1 MGIQSGER
9 FGAADP
15 PESAKPRQQD
25 SICWYVT
32 LGGCQVTVSANDQGG
47 YSYRCE
53 GCNAQQDK
61 AEGRVQ
67 TLFQANEHAAQCRAI
82 SNLRS
87 RDVADIAREL
97 TADVRAE
104 LPRIDARA
112 AAGVA
117 LSAAVLIGAV
127 GQAQPMPILAFMV
140 VAAALLTI
148 ALLLFFTVL
157 LPVTAKGSQISIR
170 RWATFETGEALAD
183 ELASWDRALYHT
195 TAAIELSS
203 VVRTKQTR
211 LTLGLYAGALAV
223 LALATGAAYSL
234 FVGFR

>member
-1 MGIQSGER
+1 MGIESSKR
-9 FGAADP
+9 FMGPDSPDP
-15 PESAKPRQQD
+15 AKSRQQD

-32 LGGCQVTVSANDQGG
+32 LGGCQVTVSANAQGS
-47 YSYRCE
+47 YSYRCQ

-67 TLFQANEHAAQCRAI
+67 TLSHANEHAGQCRAI
-82 SNLRS
+82 SNPRY
-87 RDVADIAREL
+87 REVADIAREL
-97 TADVRAE
+97 SADVRAE

-112 AAGVA
+112 AAGIA

-140 VAAALLTI
+140 VAAALLTL

-157 LPVTAKGSQISIR
+157 LPVPAKASKASIR
-170 RWATFETGEALAD
+170 RWATFKNGEALAD
-183 ELASWDRALYHT
+183 ELANWDRALYHA

-203 VVRTKQTR
+203 VVRTKHTR
-211 LTLGLYAGALAV
+211 LMLGLYAGSLAV
-223 LALATGAAYSL
+223 LVLASGAAYSFFL
-234 FVGFR
+234 GFH